1 MSPISELLSGL
12 PIVERVD
19 RAWIA
24 QAESRQL
31 TLTKPPG
38 SLGRLEEV
46 ANRVAAIQQS
56 LSPTVDRARI
66 VVFAADHGVTAE
78 GIAPYPADVTRQM
91 VANFLAGGAG
101 VNALARVA
109 GADVQVVD
117 IGVAGDVPAQ
127 SGLRQHRIA
136 AGTRNFA
143 REAAMTREQA
153 RAAIAVGLE
162 IGREVIASGVD
173 MIGLG
178 EMGIGNST
186 TASAVTAALT
196 GLPASAVTGRG
207 TGADDAMLDRKIAV
221 IEQALS
227 LHELRLREPRLRETQ
242 LPDPR
247 QHELTADEAFEVLRT
262 VGGFELAG
270 LVGLTLAAASG
281 RKVIVTDGFI
291 ATAAVAVAVR
301 LCPAAA
307 DYVFAAHRSPE
318 PGHAALLQAI
328 GQKPLLD
335 LGMRLGE
342 GTGAALAFT
351 LIRGAVAAFTGM
363 ATFSSAGVSN
373 RPEDP
378 A

>member
-1 MSPISELLSGL
+1 MSPIAELLSGL
-12 PIVERVD
+12 PVIERVD
-19 RAWIA
+19 PAWIA
-24 QAESRQL
+24 RAEARQL

-56 LSPTVDRARI
+56 LTPSVERARI

-109 GADVQVVD
+109 GAEVDVVD
-117 IGVAGDVPAQ
+117 IGVAGDVPLQA
-127 SGLRQHRIA
+127 GLQQRRVA
-136 AGTRNFA
+136 AGTKNFA
-143 REAAMTREQA
+143 REPAMTREEAQ
-153 RAAIAVGLE
+153 AAIAVGIE
-162 IGREVIASGVD
+162 IGREVIAAGAD

-186 TASAVTAALT
+186 AASAVTAALT

-221 IEQALS
+221 IDQALR
-227 LHELRLREPRLRETQ
+227 LHRLES
-242 LPDPR
+242 D
-247 QHELTADEAFEVLRT
+247 DAFEVLRT

-270 LVGLTLAAASG
+270 LVGLTLAAASS

-291 ATAAVAVAVR
+291 ATAAVAVALR

-318 PGHAALLQAI
+318 PGHAALLRAI
-328 GQKPLLD
+328 DKAPLLD

-373 RPEDP
+373 RAESEG
-378 A
+378 

>member
-1 MSPISELLSGL
+1 MSPIFELLFSF
-12 PIVERVD
+12 PIIERVD
-19 RAWIA
+19 AEWIA
-24 QAESRQL
+24 RAEARQL

-56 LSPTVDRARI
+56 LTPSVERAHI
-66 VVFAADHGVTAE
+66 IVFAADHGVTAE

-109 GADVQVVD
+109 GAEVHVVD
-117 IGVAGDVPAQ
+117 IGVAGAMAPQA
-127 SGLRQHRIA
+127 GLRQRRVG

-143 REAAMTREQA
+143 REPAMTSEQA
-153 RAAIAVGLE
+153 HAAIAVGMD
-162 IGREVIASGVD
+162 IGRDVIAAGAD
-173 MIGLG
+173 MIALG

-186 TASAVTAALT
+186 AASAVTAALT

-221 IEQALS
+221 VEQALQ
-227 LHELRLREPRLRETQ
+227 LHQVDRD
-242 LPDPR
+242 DP
-247 QHELTADEAFEVLRT
+247 FEVLRT

-270 LVGLTLAAASG
+270 LVGLTLAAAAH

-291 ATAAVAVAVR
+291 ATAAVAVALR

-318 PGHAALLQAI
+318 PGHAVLLRTI
-328 GQKPLLD
+328 GQEPLLD

-373 RPEDP
+373 RPESE

>member
-1 MSPISELLSGL
+1 MSPISESLSSL
-12 PIVERVD
+12 PLIERVD
-19 RAWIA
+19 PKWIA
-24 QAESRQL
+24 RAEARQL

-56 LSPTVDRARI
+56 LTPSVERAHI

-78 GIAPYPADVTRQM
+78 GIAPYPSDVTRQM

-109 GADVQVVD
+109 GAEVHVVD
-117 IGVAGDVPAQ
+117 IGVAGELAPHA
-127 SGLRQHRIA
+127 GLQQRRVA
-136 AGTRNFA
+136 AGTKNFA
-143 REAAMTREQA
+143 REAAMTSEQA
-153 RAAIAVGLE
+153 RAAIAVGMAL
-162 IGREVIASGVD
+162 GREVIAAGAD

-186 TASAVTAALT
+186 AASAVTAALT
-196 GLPASAVTGRG
+196 GLPVNAVTGRG
-207 TGADDAMLDRKIAV
+207 TGADDAMLARKVAV
-221 IEQALS
+221 IEQALQ
-227 LHELRLREPRLRETQ
+227 LHRTNR
-242 LPDPR
+242 D
-247 QHELTADEAFEVLRT
+247 DAFEILRT

-270 LVGLTLAAASG
+270 LIGLTLAAASS

-291 ATAAVAVAVR
+291 ATTAVALALR
-301 LCPAAA
+301 LSPAAA
-307 DYVFAAHRSPE
+307 DYIFAAHRSPE
-318 PGHAALLQAI
+318 PGHAVLLRAI
-328 GQKPLLD
+328 GQEPLLD

-351 LIRGAVAAFTGM
+351 LIRAAVTAFTAM

-373 RPEDP
+373 RPENET
-378 A
+378 